1 VRDRELEHVV
11 AANLDLERRVAVW
24 REQHPDGTLRD
35 AVADLE
41 LWPKNPADP
50 DAQRL
55 VWIALRR
62 VGDPL
67 AERLGFTAMR
77 RMSVPAAA
85 NAATGCTAGTPQPA
99 GEMR

>member
-11 AANLDLERRVAVW
+11 AANLDLEERVAGW

-41 LWPKNPADP
+41 LWPKNPVDP

-55 VWIALRR
+55 VWITLRR
-62 VGDPL
+62 LGDPA
-67 AERLGFTAMR
+67 AERLGFAAMR
-77 RMSVPAAA
+77 RMSVPAATDC
-85 NAATGCTAGTPQPA
+85 AAGIPQADRTAT
-99 GEMR
+99 